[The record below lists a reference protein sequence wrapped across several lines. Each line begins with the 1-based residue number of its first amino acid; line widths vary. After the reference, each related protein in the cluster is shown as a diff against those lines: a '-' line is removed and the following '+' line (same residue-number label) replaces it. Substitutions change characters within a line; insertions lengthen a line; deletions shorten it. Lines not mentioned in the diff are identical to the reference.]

1 MSFAEMLQR
10 AKDTVC
16 PPKKSSSTAEKV
28 SVLRPELRVLTG
40 NDRKALMLHEII
52 FRQGIAEGGWVPMSA
67 SKLVELAQVDITERT
82 ALRYLSQMV
91 EAGLLLQRPSQR
103 KWERRKEY
111 RVPVEA
117 LEAKWAALNQELT
130 SEACPMD
137 QTQDPIHRISC
148 PIESDTGSDQNKE
161 AKKLKEQQTAQ
172 QPAAAFSTDVEE
184 NNARILAMVPDHPT
198 EEEIK
203 ANAQALDAL
212 VAQGVDPPVAQS
224 LVKKYTAPACLAQ
237 VAALPYRKG
246 KDPTAILVASIMKGY
261 SMPKAMK
268 EQQTEA
274 RKQSQFAEFG
284 EWVSEV
290 VVGALVKSVETGKRY
305 VLKGVDKLK
314 GVVHLLKEGE
324 ADLPGNIVTVMADK
338 CPVLVMA

>member
-1 MSFAEMLQR
+1 MSFAELMQR
-10 AKDTVC
+10 AKGVDNR
-16 PPKKSSSTAEKV
+16 PKSSNEAEKV
-28 SVLRPELRVLTG
+28 SVLRLEFRALTG
-40 NDRKALMLHEII
+40 NDRKALMLNELI
-52 FRQGIAEGGWVPMSA
+52 FRQGLLNGGWVPMSA
-67 SKLVELAQVDITERT
+67 SQLVKLAQIDITERT

-91 EAGLLLQRPSQR
+91 KDGLLMQRNSQK

-111 RVPVEA
+111 WVPIEK
-117 LEAKWAALNQELT
+117 LERKIAALKSQLVDN
-130 SEACPMD
+130 ACPIH
-137 QTQDPIHRISC
+137 QTQDPIHRIPC

-161 AKKLKEQQTAQ
+161 AKKLKEQQTVQ

-212 VAQGVDPPVAQS
+212 VAQGVDLPVAQS
-224 LVKKYTAPACLAQ
+224 LVKKYTALACLAQ

-274 RKQSQFAEFG
+274 RKQSQFAAFG
-284 EWVSEV
+284 EWVNEV